1 MHDEDGVGRDT
12 KNRHH
17 RPGLLAKFRSRR
29 AAKTLNLFPRP
40 SIDPYIELVDGLT
53 RVSHRVTSEELLA
66 GRLPGGFC
74 TALCGVRVLA
84 ASLTDPGRSRC
95 PECTP

>member
-1 MHDEDGVGRDT
+1 MT
-12 KNRHH
+12 SHH
-17 RPGLLAKFRSRR
+17 RPGLLAKFRFRR
-29 AAKTLNLFPRP
+29 AAKAPIFSQRP
-40 SIDPYIELVDGLT
+40 GIGPSIELVDGLT

-66 GRLPGGFC
+66 GRLPGGSC

-84 ASLTDPGRSRC
+84 ASLTDPGRGRC